1 MLAELCTVGGEGDV
15 NFVQARIA
23 ALQRQ
28 AAELIE
34 KASDLEQLEKA
45 RVHLLGRRGQ
55 LTELLRGMGDLSPEE
70 RPVIGKLVNELR
82 GQVET
87 FLAKRR
93 AQLQAVARQQQLQ
106 AEKIDVTLPGW
117 APLRGHRH
125 PLTQTL
131 DEIKATFIGLGFTVV
146 EGPEVETDYYNF
158 EALNIPP
165 DHPARDMQDTFFI
178 TEDILLRT
186 QTSPVQ
192 IRTMQAHEPPVR
204 IVAPGKV
211 YRVDADVTHSPM
223 FHQVEGLYVDKGVT
237 FAELKGTLAVLAQ
250 NLLGERPVR
259 FRPSYFPF
267 TEPSAE
273 MDIQCIMCAGDGCR
287 VCSHEGWLEILGAGM
302 VHPQVL
308 RNVGYDPEV
317 WTGFAFGMGVERIA
331 MLKYGID
338 DIRLFFENDVRF
350 LRQF

>member
-1 MLAELCTVGGEGDV
+1 MRE
-15 NFVQARIA
+15 RIA
-23 ALQRQ
+23 KLRSRAF
-28 AAELIE
+28 ELVGE
-34 KASDLEQLEKA
+34 AVDADKLEA
-45 RVHLLGRRGQ
+45 VRVSLLGRKGQ
-55 LTELLRGMGDLSPEE
+55 LTELLRSMGSVPPEE
-70 RPVIGKLVNELR
+70 RPELGKLVNEVRQEVEQLLGDR
-82 GQVET
+82 GAELGA
-87 FLAKRR
+87 LAR
-93 AQLQAVARQQQLQ
+93 AKQLEQEAV
-106 AEKIDVTLPGW
+106 DVTLPGW
-117 APLRGHRH
+117 TPLTGGRH
-125 PLTQTL
+125 PLTRTL

-146 EGPEVETDYYNF
+146 EGPEIETDYYNF

-178 TEDILLRT
+178 TEDLLLRT

-192 IRTMQAHEPPVR
+192 IRTMQAQEPPVR

-237 FAELKGTLAVLAQ
+237 FAELKGTLAMLAQ
-250 NLLGERPVR
+250 QLLGKRPVR

-273 MDIQCIMCAGDGCR
+273 MDIQCIMCEGEGCR

-302 VHPQVL
+302 VHPKVL
-308 RNVGYDPEV
+308 QNVGYDPEV